1 MTNESKS
8 LLDSFMDWYLVELPK
23 IDSPAVLFHSY
34 IQYLQSLGFDIMRGN
49 MGTKTLH
56 PQVETLAYLWAPNSQ
71 KELFDVQVNSLFHSS
86 LLYEFPDS
94 SIRVTKFRL
103 GSIQSSQFTAS
114 PIHYV
119 LTAKK
124 TYYYQFDS
132 ENKGD
137 YPYPILEELA
147 PLGGT
152 GYLAVPV
159 IQKGNSYA
167 FLSLLTKKPNGFNET
182 EVDFLTKSLN
192 LIALKWWTF
201 IQSELTESLLSIYLG
216 KRTGSTVYSGKI
228 YLGELENIQSVIW
241 FSDIRNYSGIS
252 ETLPPEEVI
261 KLLNDYFG
269 VAIPQIE
276 RFGGEVLKLLGDGVL
291 AVFPYNGKN
300 KLVVGKKVLLAVRKL
315 GELLAQ
321 LNQEREKEGKISIHH
336 GVGLHSGEILYGNIG
351 SMDRLDF
358 TVIGEAVNLTSRIA
372 GMCGEL
378 GKAVLA
384 SENLAKQIPVRW
396 EELGEHK
403 LKGIS
408 SPKKIYAISEKK
420 KSVRE
425 SN

>member
-8 LLDSFMDWYLVELPK
+8 LLDTFMDWYLVELPK

-34 IQYLQSLGFDIMRGN
+34 IQYLQSLGLQITRGN

-56 PQVETLAYLWAPNSQ
+56 PQVETLAYLWAPNDQ
-71 KELFDVQVNSLFHSS
+71 KDVFDIQVNSLFHSS
-86 LLYEFPDS
+86 TFHEFPDS

-103 GSIQSSQFTAS
+103 GSIQSSQFIAS
-114 PIHYV
+114 PIQYV
-119 LTAKK
+119 LTTKK
-124 TYYYQFDS
+124 TYYYQF
-132 ENKGD
+132 ENGFNGE

-147 PLGGT
+147 PSGAT

-167 FLSLLTKKPNGFNET
+167 FLSLLTKKPDGFTNVEI
-182 EVDFLTKSLN
+182 DFLTKSLN
-192 LIALKWWTF
+192 LVALKWWTF

-252 ETLPPEEVI
+252 ESLSPKEVI
-261 KLLNDYFG
+261 QLLNDYFG

-276 RFGGEVLKLLGDGVL
+276 KFGGEVLKLLGDGIL
-291 AVFPYNGKN
+291 AVFPYHNKN
-300 KLVVGKKVLLAVRKL
+300 KRVVGKKVLLAVRKL
-315 GELLAQ
+315 GEE
-321 LNQEREKEGKISIHH
+321 LNKINTLRMTDGKIPIHH

-384 SENLAKQIPVRW
+384 SENLAHQIPVRW

-420 KSVRE
+420 KIKSK
-425 SN
+425 

>member
-1 MTNESKS
+1 MSDSTKS
-8 LLDSFMDWYLVELPK
+8 LLDSFMDWYLVEMPK
-23 IDSPAVLFHSY
+23 IDSPALLFHTY
-34 IQYLQSLGFDIMRGN
+34 IQYLQSLGFQIIRGN

-56 PQVETLAYLWAPNSQ
+56 PQVETLAYLWAPKSQ
-71 KELFDVQVNSLFHSS
+71 KELVDIQINPLFHSS
-86 LLYEFPDS
+86 SIYEFPDS
-94 SIRVTKFRL
+94 FIRVTKFRL

-114 PIHYV
+114 PIQYV

-124 TYYYQFDS
+124 TYYYQF
-132 ENKGD
+132 EEG
-137 YPYPILEELA
+137 YTGEFPYPILEELA
-147 PLGGT
+147 PSGAT
-152 GYLAVPV
+152 GYIAVPV

-167 FLSLLTKKPNGFNET
+167 FLSLLTKKPFGFDTT
-182 EVDFLTKSLN
+182 ELDFLTKSLN

-228 YLGELENIQSVIW
+228 YLGELDIIQSVIW

-252 ETLPPEEVI
+252 ETLTPKEVI
-261 KLLNDYFG
+261 HLLNDYFG
-269 VAIPQIE
+269 IAIPQIE
-276 RFGGEVLKLLGDGVL
+276 KFGGEVLKLLGDGIL
-291 AVFPYNGKN
+291 AVFPFKEKN

-315 GELLAQ
+315 GEELSR
-321 LNQEREKEGKISIHH
+321 LNKVRESEGKISIHH

-351 SMDRLDF
+351 SLDRLDF

-384 SENLAKQIPVRW
+384 SENLAHQIPVRW

-408 SPKKIYAISEKK
+408 SPKKIFAISEKK
-420 KSVRE
+420 QSIRT
-425 SN
+425 

>member
-1 MTNESKS
+1 MEHVPKS
-8 LLDSFMDWYLVELPK
+8 LLDTFMDWYLVEMPK
-23 IDSPAVLFHSY
+23 IDSPAVLFHTY
-34 IQYLQSLGFDIMRGN
+34 IQYLQTLGLQIMRGN
-49 MGTKTLH
+49 MGTRTLH
-56 PQVETLAYLWAPNSQ
+56 PQVETLAYLWAPNHQ
-71 KELFDVQVNSLFHSS
+71 KEVFDVQVNSLFHSS
-86 LLYEFPDS
+86 KFYEFPDS
-94 SIRVTKFRL
+94 FVRVTKFRL
-103 GSIQSSQFTAS
+103 GSIQSAQFTAS
-114 PIHYV
+114 PIQYV

-124 TYYYQFDS
+124 TYYYQFKD
-132 ENKGD
+132 GD
-137 YPYPILEELA
+137 TGPFPYPILEELA
-147 PLGGT
+147 PSGAT

-167 FLSLLTKKPNGFNET
+167 FLSLLTNKPFGFDKT
-182 EVDFLTKSLN
+182 ELDFLTKSLN

-228 YLGELENIQSVIW
+228 YLGELDNIQSVIW

-252 ETLPPEEVI
+252 EKLSPTEVI
-261 KLLNDYFG
+261 QLLNDYFG

-276 RFGGEVLKLLGDGVL
+276 AYGGEVLKLLGDGIL
-291 AVFPYNGKN
+291 AVFPFHEKN
-300 KLVVGKKVLLAVRKL
+300 KRVIGKKVLLAIRKL
-315 GELLAQ
+315 GEELHT
-321 LNQEREKEGKISIHH
+321 LNQKRESEGKISIHH

-351 SMDRLDF
+351 SLDRLDF

-384 SENLAKQIPVRW
+384 SESLAKQIPVRW

-408 SPKKIYAISEKK
+408 APKKIFAISEKK
-420 KSVRE
+420 TQSRFH
-425 SN
+425 